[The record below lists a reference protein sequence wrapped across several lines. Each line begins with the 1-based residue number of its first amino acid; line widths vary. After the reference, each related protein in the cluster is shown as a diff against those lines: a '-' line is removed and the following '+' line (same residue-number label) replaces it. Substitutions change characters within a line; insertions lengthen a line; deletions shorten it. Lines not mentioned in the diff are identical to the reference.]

1 MAKPILDDELWAL
14 IEPLLPP
21 PKPRRSRHPG
31 RKPLDDRALLTGI
44 LFILQT
50 GLRWDLLPREMGCGS
65 GMSCWR
71 RLRDWQAAGV
81 WDRLHEVLLARLRAA
96 DQIDWSRVVV
106 DSSSIRA
113 VGAGQKTGPNPTGRA
128 RPGSKHHLITEAQGI
143 PLAVILTGANRNDVT
158 QLHPLVDAIPP
169 IAGKRGRPLSK
180 PRIVQ
185 GDRGYD
191 HDKYRRPLYAAG
203 IATEIARRGEPH
215 GSGLGKT
222 RWVVERTISWLH
234 NLRRLRIRFERLAFI
249 HEAFMKIAC
258 CIICWRKLRNSFCYR
273 LLGRLIARWIG
284 TMSGEVG

>member
-1 MAKPILDDELWAL
+1 MGKLLDDALWAL

-21 PKPRRSRHPG
+21 PKSRRSRYPG
-31 RKPLDDRALLTGI
+31 RKPLDDRAMLTGI

-81 WDRLHEVLLARLRAA
+81 WDRLHEVLLAKLHESDR
-96 DQIDWSRVVV
+96 IDWSRVVV

-113 VGAGQKTGPNPTGRA
+113 VGAGQKTGPNPTDRA

-143 PLAVILTGANRNDVT
+143 PLAVILTGANRHDVT
-158 QLHPLVDAIPP
+158 QLHALVDAIRP

-191 HDKYRRPLYAAG
+191 HDNYRRPLHAAG

-234 NLRRLRIRFERLAFI
+234 NFRRLRIRFERLAFI
-249 HEAFMKIAC
+249 HEAFMKLAC
-258 CIICWRKLRNSFCYR
+258 CIICWRRLKDSFC
-273 LLGRLIARWIG
+273 
-284 TMSGEVG
+284 